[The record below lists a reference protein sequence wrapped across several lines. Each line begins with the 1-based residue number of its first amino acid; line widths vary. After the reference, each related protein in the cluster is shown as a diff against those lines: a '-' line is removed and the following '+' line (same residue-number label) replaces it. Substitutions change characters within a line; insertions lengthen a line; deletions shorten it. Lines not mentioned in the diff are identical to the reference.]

1 MVINGEKI
9 MGYMLSFSVIN
20 QELVRTDD
28 LYLVN
33 KIQNYVQ
40 IEFSFDGKE
49 WEDIDKYVIF
59 TTKKKNYSIPLGNK
73 MICNTVASVD
83 ALMEM
88 TGEAGKIYL
97 VANNG
102 SGSNAFDEYFW
113 NDSLEVPAFEKF
125 GSIDVD
131 MTDLVTMPQVKNYIN
146 SNLSVSLPSTGADAG
161 KLIIELN

>member
-33 KIQNYVQ
+33 KIQNYVY

-59 TTKKKNYSIPLGNK
+59 TTKL
-73 MICNTVASVD
+73 TV
-83 ALMEM
+83 
-88 TGEAGKIYL
+88 
-97 VANNG
+97 
-102 SGSNAFDEYFW
+102 
-113 NDSLEVPAFEKF
+113 
-125 GSIDVD
+125 
-131 MTDLVTMPQVKNYIN
+131 VTITVLAI
-146 SNLSVSLPSTGADAG
+146 L
-161 KLIIELN
+161 LIFNQH

>member
-59 TTKKKNYSIPLGNK
+59 TTKKFQF
-73 MICNTVASVD
+73 IC
-83 ALMEM
+83 
-88 TGEAGKIYL
+88 
-97 VANNG
+97 
-102 SGSNAFDEYFW
+102 
-113 NDSLEVPAFEKF
+113 
-125 GSIDVD
+125 
-131 MTDLVTMPQVKNYIN
+131 
-146 SNLSVSLPSTGADAG
+146 
-161 KLIIELN
+161 